1 MFNVAVQLLI
11 NVVILI
17 KTVFY
22 LKLKFILKINPKL
35 CTFKTRNKF
44 LKNLWQPCI
53 LLVVLHNTKLK
64 QNCYLTWILRTLAK
78 ISNSSAV
85 LHVFNTN

>member
-22 LKLKFILKINPKL
+22 LELNFILKINPKL
-35 CTFKTRNKF
+35 CTFKTRNEF
-44 LKNLWQPCI
+44 LKYLWQPWII
-53 LLVVLHNTKLK
+53 LLVLHNTNLK
-64 QNCYLTWILRTLAK
+64 QNCHLTWNLRTLAN
-78 ISNSSAV
+78 NSKNSAV
-85 LHVFNTN
+85 LHVFKTN